1 MSARRF
7 LRLTH
12 GWIGVVLALFIV
24 LVAGS
29 GASLAFMSEM
39 FQVQYGEVMEA
50 EAPSPGAAY
59 TDIDRMIAT
68 AVAQRGPG
76 FAPVGVLMPHS
87 RVPKASTAMVFGME
101 AGGDPEYPM
110 MVSVDPWTAAHKGS
124 FSLGDAFG
132 HDMIDF
138 HYELLFGEWG
148 ATFVSILGL
157 LLTVFALTGLWL
169 WWPRSGGFWRKA
181 RAPRLRGRA
190 RDKLFQLH
198 GWLGVWTAL
207 LVVFFGVT
215 GTAVGRES
223 WFGPLLVNEEAYEP
237 QGGAWARTCAGS
249 ITPGEAARIAQAR
262 FPDKRVTT
270 LYFVPGEP
278 IHVYLRGAGD
288 ANAIEGHSVVWVH
301 PTCPG
306 LIHTLDRGEGG
317 AALQAQSMM
326 FSLHGGYF
334 FGPVLGPI
342 LVVLTGLSLIFF
354 TISGMIVFFARTWR
368 PRKAPAGTA
377 ADPLPAE

>member
-39 FQVQYGEVMEA
+39 FQAQYGEVLEA
-50 EAPSPGAAY
+50 EAPHAGAPYAE
-59 TDIDRMIAT
+59 IDRMIAS
-68 AVAQRGPG
+68 AQAARGAAFSPM
-76 FAPVGVLMPHS
+76 GVLMPHT
-87 RVPKASTAMVFGME
+87 RVPKVPTAMVFGME
-101 AGGDPEYPM
+101 QGGDPNYPM
-110 MVSVDPWTAAHKGS
+110 MVSVDPWTAVPKGA

-138 HYELLFGEWG
+138 HFELVLGQWG
-148 ATFVSILGL
+148 ATFVSVLGL
-157 LLTVFALTGLWL
+157 LLVAFALTGLWL
-169 WWPRSGGFWRKA
+169 WWPRQGGLWRKA
-181 RAPRLRGRA
+181 RAPMLRGKA
-190 RDKLFQLH
+190 TNQLYQLH

-207 LVVFFGVT
+207 LVVFFSLT
-215 GTAVGRES
+215 GTATARED
-223 WFGPLLVNEEAYEP
+223 WFGPLLQSEEAHEP
-237 QGGAWARTCAGS
+237 TGGVWERTCGGR
-249 ITPGEAARIAQAR
+249 ITPGEAARIAAGR

-270 LYFVPGEP
+270 LYFVSGEP
-278 IHVYLRGAGD
+278 IHVYLRGPRDG
-288 ANAIEGHSVVWVH
+288 NTIEGDSVVWVH

-306 LIHTLDRGEGG
+306 LVKAFDRAAAG
-317 AALQAQSMM
+317 APQQAQSMM

-342 LVVLTGLSLIFF
+342 LVLLTGLSLVFF
-354 TISGMIVFFARTWR
+354 CISGVIVFFTRTWR
-368 PRKAPAGTA
+368 PRKSTTA
-377 ADPLPAE
+377 RSPESLTV